1 MPSQAHGWCG
11 QLSLPRELSLDGD
24 RLRQRPARELV
35 GLRQGAQLSAE
46 TRLCNE
52 RRPLPLQ
59 GDRLE
64 LQVELDLAGSD
75 AERFGL
81 ALRCD
86 PKGQEQTRLY
96 VDAQAGRLVLD
107 REQAGRGVTGVRS
120 IPLAP
125 GQARVKLQLFLDRS
139 SLEVFVDDGAW
150 VLSSRLYPRPDS
162 QGLALFAHDGQARFG
177 ELQAWT
183 LRDLQL

>member
-1 MPSQAHGWCG
+1 M
-11 QLSLPRELSLDGD
+11 LSLPRELSLEGE
-24 RLRQRPARELV
+24 RLRQRPARELM
-35 GLRQGAQLSAE
+35 GLRQTAHRQAASLL
-46 TRLCNE
+46 RNE
-52 RRPLPLQ
+52 HRALPLR

-64 LQVELDLAGSD
+64 LQLELDLAGSD

-86 PKGQEQTRLY
+86 AAAQEQTRLY

-107 REQAGRGVTGVRS
+107 RERAGCGVTGVRS

-125 GQARVKLQLFLDRS
+125 GQARLKLQLFLDRS

-150 VLSSRLYPRPDS
+150 VLSSRLYPRLDS
-162 QGLALFAHDGQARFG
+162 QGLALFAHDGQATFG

-183 LRDLQL
+183 LRDLRL